1 LGSSNIFY
9 RIEEKF
15 VEQAA
20 KKEAVTFTDFLRARF
35 KGIVEP
41 IAGFLNH
48 IGLLPNVATLL
59 GLFGTTIG
67 AYFLANG
74 QITVGGLIILIAAP
88 FDAIDGTMARLRGES
103 SNFGAFVDSV
113 TDRYAELV
121 IFGGLLIYY
130 LQQQNWLGA
139 GLCYLAAAG
148 SMLVSYIRARG
159 QSIGFETK
167 VGILTRVERFL
178 ILIPCLIFNLPII
191 AVGSIAFLAN
201 LTAFHRILDVRR
213 QAYEKLSLGSKQ

>member
-1 LGSSNIFY
+1 M
-9 RIEEKF
+9 
-15 VEQAA
+15 EQAA
-20 KKEAVTFTDFLRARF
+20 KKEVVTLTDLLRARF
-35 KGIVEP
+35 KGILEP

-67 AYFLANG
+67 ACFLAVG
-74 QITVGGLIILIAAP
+74 QITIGGLIILVAAP

-103 SNFGAFVDSV
+103 SSFGAFVDSV

-130 LQQQNWLGA
+130 LQQENWLGA

-148 SMLVSYIRARG
+148 SMLVSYVRARG
-159 QSIGFETK
+159 QAVGFETK
-167 VGILTRVERFL
+167 IGLLTRVERFL
-178 ILIPCLIFNLPII
+178 ILIPCLIFNIPIV
-191 AVGSIAFLAN
+191 AVGAIAFFAN
-201 LTAFHRILDVRR
+201 LTAFQRILDVRR
-213 QAYEKLSLGSKQ
+213 QAYDKLGFGQKK

>member
-1 LGSSNIFY
+1 M
-9 RIEEKF
+9 
-15 VEQAA
+15 EQTA
-20 KKEAVTFTDFLRARF
+20 KKEAVTFTDFLRTRF
-35 KGIVEP
+35 KGVIDP

-67 AYFLANG
+67 AYFLAVG
-74 QITVGGLIILIAAP
+74 QITVGGLIILVAAP

-121 IFGGLLIYY
+121 IFGGLMIYY
-130 LQQQNWLGA
+130 LQQQHWIGA

-159 QSIGFETK
+159 QSVGFDTK
-167 VGILTRVERFL
+167 TGILTRVERFL
-178 ILIPCLIFNLPII
+178 ILIPCLVFNIPIV
-191 AVGSIAFLAN
+191 AVVAIAFFAN
-201 LTAFHRILDVRR
+201 LTALQRILDVRR
-213 QAYEKLSLGSKQ
+213 QAYEKISLGSKQ